1 MGNDPVMARLAHVKR
16 VWEGNFAVQS
26 ATGTYGYNPVP
37 GNPDGV
43 KPVTAAVYE
52 ALRVMY
58 WLFLTLDLEAFN
70 AAREA
75 AGHKPMGRVA
85 AVIEEAPDHLPGM
98 LDVLGPN
105 GYPVEITPG
114 VYRFAVMFFAKS
126 LEATANKAQPDR
138 RPARSNP
145 ITLRKKPAKPSVAR
159 NKQVPATAAS

>member
-1 MGNDPVMARLAHVKR
+1 MSIDPAMARLAHVKR

-58 WLFLTLDLEAFN
+58 WQFLVFDLEAHN
-70 AAREA
+70 AARA
-75 AGHKPMGRVA
+75 ARGLKPMGRVA
-85 AVIEEAPDHLPGM
+85 AVIEEAPEHLPGM
-98 LDVLGPN
+98 LNEQGPN
-105 GYPVEITPG
+105 GYPLEITPG
-114 VYRFAVMFFAKS
+114 VYRFAAMFFARS
-126 LEATANKAQPDR
+126 LAATANKERPRR

-145 ITLRKKPAKPSVAR
+145 STLRKPAKLYVVR
-159 NKQVPATAAS
+159 DKHVPARAAS

>member
-1 MGNDPVMARLAHVKR
+1 MSIDPAMARLAHVKR

-58 WLFLTLDLEAFN
+58 WQFLVFDLEAHN
-70 AAREA
+70 AARA
-75 AGHKPMGRVA
+75 ARGLKPMGRVA

-114 VYRFAVMFFAKS
+114 VYRFAAMFFGPMAPPVAGGVS
-126 LEATANKAQPDR
+126 PPGA
-138 RPARSNP
+138 RP
-145 ITLRKKPAKPSVAR
+145 
-159 NKQVPATAAS
+159 

>member
-1 MGNDPVMARLAHVKR
+1 MGNDPAMARLAHVKR
-16 VWEGNFAVQS
+16 VWEGNFTVQS

-85 AVIEEAPDHLPGM
+85 AVIEESPEHLPGT
-98 LDVLGPN
+98 LDELGPN
-105 GYPVEITPG
+105 GYPVEITAG
-114 VYRFAVMFFAKS
+114 TYRFAAMFFAKS
-126 LEATANKAQPDR
+126 IRATANKAQPVQ

-145 ITLRKKPAKPSVAR
+145 ITLTKPAKLYVVR
-159 NKQVPATAAS
+159 NKHVPAMAVS

>member
-1 MGNDPVMARLAHVKR
+1 MSIDPAMARLAHVKR

-58 WLFLTLDLEAFN
+58 WQFLVFDLEAHN
-70 AAREA
+70 AARA
-75 AGHKPMGRVA
+75 ARGLKPMGRVA

-114 VYRFAVMFFAKS
+114 VYRFAAMFFAKS
-126 LEATANKAQPDR
+126 LKATANKGQPVQ
-138 RPARSNP
+138 RPERSNP
-145 ITLRKKPAKPSVAR
+145 LTLNKKAKLYVVRDKHAPAM
-159 NKQVPATAAS
+159 AS